1 MSLQRDMEEIG
12 LKART
17 AARKVARLGTGKK
30 NDALIKMAEL
40 LIAKADYLKAE
51 NAKDLDVAKDNG
63 ISSAML
69 NRLTLSDKV
78 INGMAE
84 GLREVAALPDPV
96 GEVTGIKKRPNGL
109 QVGRMR
115 IPLGV
120 IGIIYESRPNVTA
133 DAAGL
138 CLKSGNAVIL
148 RGGSEAIHSNL
159 AVASVL
165 NEAAKAVG
173 IPEGAIQ
180 VVSTTERGAIE
191 ELLKLEE
198 SIDVIIPRGGEGLIR
213 FVVEKSKIP
222 VIKHYKG
229 VCHVYIDGAA
239 DEDKAVAIAVNA
251 KVQRPGVC
259 NSMETLLVDKAIA
272 GSFLPKVY
280 EKYKEAGV
288 EVRGCVETKKI
299 LSDIEDA
306 VETDWGEE
314 FLELILAVKVV
325 DGMEEAIAHIEKYG
339 SLHTESIIT
348 EDYTQAKHFVEG
360 VNSSTV
366 MVNASTRFSDGFEL
380 GLGAE
385 IGISTTKLHAF
396 GPMGL
401 ESLTTEKFIVYGEGQ
416 IRE

>member
-1 MSLQRDMEEIG
+1 
-12 LKART
+12 
-17 AARKVARLGTGKK
+17 
-30 NDALIKMAEL
+30 
-40 LIAKADYLKAE
+40 
-51 NAKDLDVAKDNG
+51 
-63 ISSAML
+63 
-69 NRLTLSDKV
+69 
-78 INGMAE
+78 
-84 GLREVAALPDPV
+84 
-96 GEVTGIKKRPNGL
+96 
-109 QVGRMR
+109 
-115 IPLGV
+115 
-120 IGIIYESRPNVTA
+120 
-133 DAAGL
+133 
-138 CLKSGNAVIL
+138 
-148 RGGSEAIHSNL
+148 
-159 AVASVL
+159 
-165 NEAAKAVG
+165 
-173 IPEGAIQ
+173 
-180 VVSTTERGAIE
+180 
-191 ELLKLEE
+191 
-198 SIDVIIPRGGEGLIR
+198 IDVIIPRGGEGLIR